1 MRILTVLIAAATL
14 CGCVAIRPNPDRY
27 DLKEVPV
34 RLPRGEL
41 PMTLVTPVRPSDSK
55 VLILFATGDA
65 GWYGTSHVILQ
76 HLVDRGFVVAAYD
89 SRRVVSKVEHA
100 KEPLTFEQ
108 AATGVD
114 TVLVASKKALGLP
127 DATPV
132 IVTGFS
138 RGASLVVF
146 AAGEPSLQRH
156 IAGGVALALTA
167 ESDYIQAPDP
177 AHRTPAIQ
185 LDAKGRILTY
195 PAIARLGSIPI
206 AVIQSAGDKYV
217 PAAESRR
224 LFGPDTTTRRL
235 YEVDASNHGFS
246 GGQEA
251 MLKDLD
257 EALDWIVSHPRN

>member
-1 MRILTVLIAAATL
+1 MRTFAALAASIAL
-14 CGCVAIRPNPDRY
+14 CGCVAIGPNPDRY
-27 DLKEVPV
+27 DLKEVSV
-34 RLPRGEL
+34 RLPHGEL
-41 PMTLVTPVRPSDSK
+41 PMTLVKPVRPPDPE
-55 VLILFATGDA
+55 VMILFATGDA
-65 GWYGTSHVILQ
+65 GWFGTSHVILK

-89 SRRVVSKVEHA
+89 SRRVVSGMENA
-100 KEPLTFEQ
+100 KEPVTFER
-108 AATGVD
+108 AAAGVE

-138 RGASLVVF
+138 RGANLVVF

-156 IAGGVALALTA
+156 IAGGVAVALTA
-167 ESDYIQAPDP
+167 ESDYIQPPDP
-177 AHRTPAIQ
+177 AHRSPAIQ

-195 PAIARLGSIPI
+195 PAIARLGSIPL

-224 LFGPDTTTRRL
+224 LFGPDTATRHL

-257 EALDWIVSHPRN
+257 EALAWIVSHPRN